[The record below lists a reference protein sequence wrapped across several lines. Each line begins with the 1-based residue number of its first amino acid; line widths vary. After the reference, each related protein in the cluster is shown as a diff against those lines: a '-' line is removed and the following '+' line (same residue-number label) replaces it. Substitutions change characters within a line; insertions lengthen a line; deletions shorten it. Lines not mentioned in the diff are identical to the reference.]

1 MNNFEY
7 ESYNYENKIPKERY
21 DVIHKII
28 VENENEINGRD
39 NSGIDMYNKW
49 VNLITNTPRYN
60 ILVCKMNNVTVGF
73 TAFYYMDN
81 GLMLSEVQIKKE
93 YQSKYNILRNMI
105 REVLNI
111 TTIDNFKYEDVF
123 LTISKINTR
132 SQNVFTHIG
141 FELQEGVL
149 YKISKNNLIKWIEK

>member
-60 ILVCKMNNVTVGF
+60 ILVCKMNNVKVTIIKGISDRPIKGDG
-73 TAFYYMDN
+73 YEEQ
-81 GLMLSEVQIKKE
+81 LEVYEENAPLIIKNVVE
-93 YQSKYNILRNMI
+93 NYLP
-105 REVLNI
+105 EVI
-111 TTIDNFKYEDVF
+111 
-123 LTISKINTR
+123 
-132 SQNVFTHIG
+132 
-141 FELQEGVL
+141 
-149 YKISKNNLIKWIEK
+149 